1 MEATGHSH
9 LQEESTSS
17 RTGKATE
24 DDLLLIKAVQ
34 KQDVP
39 WIQQLLERGAD
50 VNVSEEQ
57 GGWTPLHNAVQR
69 GRVDI
74 AELLLRHGAD
84 PHARKK
90 NGATPFITAAVHGHV
105 RLLQL
110 FLSAGADV
118 NERDANGFTA
128 FMEAAGHGHA
138 DALRFLYEHGADV
151 NLRREARA
159 ELRRLGKGGATALMD
174 AAEQGHVDV
183 VRTLLD
189 DMRAEVNAR
198 DNMGRSALVHA
209 LLRARDDD
217 GAAAAGLLLLD
228 RGADA
233 SARGEGGETA
243 LALAV
248 ESRRAGL
255 VRRLLGREDVELDA
269 ADGRGR
275 TALLLAVELRLPE
288 VVRLL
293 CEEGASTECGDLV
306 GIARRNYDP
315 SLAELLLL
323 YGAPEHVDAPE
334 EEWTPRSPRWGPALR
349 KLRGIYRPLI
359 GKLKIFLDHEFKV
372 ADTSAGGVYL
382 GFYEEREVAVKL
394 FREGSARALR
404 ELSCLRSCAHSGHAV
419 TFHGSESRR
428 GCVYVC
434 VALCERTLPELLR
447 AGAQQAAGGG
457 EDRLSRRVLLSVFKA
472 VGHLHLT
479 CGYTH
484 QDLQPCNILIDSK
497 NAVRLADFDH
507 SLKWM
512 GDPQEVQRDLEAL
525 GRLVLY
531 VVKKGEIPFETLK
544 AQNNEEV
551 IRHSP
556 DEETRDLIH
565 HLFCP
570 GENVRDCLNDLLGHP
585 FFWTWENRYRT
596 LQDVGNES
604 DIKCRKAESNLLQL
618 LQPETSNTSRSFDL
632 WTSKIDKYVMGKMNA
647 FYKKGKRYKNTV
659 GDLLKFIRNIGQHID
674 EEVNQNLKE
683 RIGDPSCYFQK
694 TFPDLVIYVYKKLKD
709 TEYQKHFPQSPPSLS
724 VLEVA
729 EPVDPE

>member
-209 LLRARDDD
+209 LLR
-217 GAAAAGLLLLD
+217 
-228 RGADA
+228 
-233 SARGEGGETA
+233 
-243 LALAV
+243 
-248 ESRRAGL
+248 
-255 VRRLLGREDVELDA
+255 
-269 ADGRGR
+269 
-275 TALLLAVELRLPE
+275 LRLPE